1 MTREKPPQP
10 IIDTP
15 HLVLRALRDGD
26 AEALF
31 ALLESDPRIAAMAV
45 HIPYPC
51 PESRI
56 RSWIASLDD
65 NWLSGKSVTFALCL
79 RQGGEVVGAISLSA
93 LDSHYPEVGYWLGTE
108 YWGRGYSTEACL
120 AICQFAFGQLGLD
133 RLYGC
138 HKDGN
143 TASGK
148 VLLKSGF
155 QLLGSQHLYI
165 AELQRQEWVAFYL
178 KVASEDAS
186 LSQQDN
192 ALAG

>member
-1 MTREKPPQP
+1 MTREKRPQP

-15 HLVLRALRDGD
+15 RMALRPLRDAD
-26 AEALF
+26 AEVLF
-31 ALLESDPRIAAMAV
+31 ALLASDPSIAAMAV

-51 PESRI
+51 PKPRI
-56 RSWIASLDD
+56 RSWIASLED
-65 NWLSGKSVTFALCL
+65 NWQSGKSVTFALCL
-79 RQGGEVVGAISLSA
+79 RQEVEVMGAISLSA
-93 LDSHYPEVGYWLGTE
+93 LDSHYPEVGYWLGTK

-143 TASGK
+143 IASGK

-155 QLLGSQHLYI
+155 QRLGSQNLYI
-165 AELQRQEWVAFYL
+165 AELQRHEWVAFYQRIAAEETL
-178 KVASEDAS
+178 
-186 LSQQDN
+186 QQ
-192 ALAG
+192 

>member
-1 MTREKPPQP
+1 MTKEKRQQP

-15 HLVLRALRDGD
+15 RLALRPLRDSD
-26 AEALF
+26 SEALF

-51 PESRI
+51 PQSRI
-56 RSWIASLDD
+56 SSWIASLQD

-79 RQGGEVVGAISLSA
+79 RQGGEIVGAISLSA

-108 YWGRGYSTEACL
+108 HWGRGYGTEACL
-120 AICQFAFGQLGLD
+120 AICQFAFQQLGVD

-143 TASGK
+143 IASGK

-155 QLLGSQHLYI
+155 QLLGSQNLYI
-165 AELQRQEWVAFYL
+165 AELQRHEWVAFYL
-178 KVASEDAS
+178 RVAAGETVLA
-186 LSQQDN
+186 QDD

>member
-1 MTREKPPQP
+1 MTKEKPPQP
-10 IIDTP
+10 FIDTP
-15 HLVLRALRDGD
+15 RLALRPLRDAD
-26 AEALF
+26 AETLF
-31 ALLESDPRIAAMAV
+31 ILLESDPCIAAMAV

-51 PESRI
+51 PQSLI

-65 NWLSGKSVTFALCL
+65 NWQSGKSITFALCL
-79 RQGGEVVGAISLSA
+79 RPEGQVIGAISLSA
-93 LDSHYPEVGYWLGTE
+93 LDSAYPEVGYWLGTE
-108 YWGRGYSTEACL
+108 YWGYGYSTEACL

-155 QLLGSQHLYI
+155 ELLGSQHLYI
-165 AELQRQEWVAFYL
+165 AELQQYESVAFYL
-178 KVASEDAS
+178 RSATSDEERI
-186 LSQQDN
+186 QDD